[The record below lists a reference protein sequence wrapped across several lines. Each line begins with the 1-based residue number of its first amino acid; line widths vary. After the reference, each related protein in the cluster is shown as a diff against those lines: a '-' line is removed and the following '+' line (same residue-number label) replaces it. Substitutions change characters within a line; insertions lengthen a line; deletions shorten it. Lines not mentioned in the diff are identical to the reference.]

1 MGNKSDD
8 YENEDVKDGEA
19 KEFAKSIRAI
29 FKKTSAKLGNGIDEL
44 FKIIGKQYLNPELSI
59 YSNLTKEEQIKYEDK
74 IKIEKIKSQNKN
86 NKKRCCKWN
95 IFVFIF
101 CIK

>member
-19 KEFAKSIRAI
+19 KEFAKSIRAN

-44 FKIIGKQYLNPELSI
+44 FKMVGKQYLNPELSI
-59 YSNLTKEEQIKYEDK
+59 YSNLTKEEKIKYEEH
-74 IKIEKIKSQNKN
+74 IKIEEIKNKN
-86 NKKRCCKWN
+86 KNKNTKKSCCK
-95 IFVFIF
+95 
-101 CIK
+101 